1 MPLFD
6 KLTRNILA
14 SNPRVTKLKINWDD
28 QSTSNGNGVAS
39 HEGNGDSMSTQE
51 NDENGQP
58 MPPPPPNN
66 PYLPENMR
74 RPNPLPLQKD
84 PNLESPMKSGLRHKE
99 DSNSC
104 SQDMDFD

>member
-1 MPLFD
+1 M
-6 KLTRNILA
+6 
-14 SNPRVTKLKINWDD
+14 TKFKINWDD

-39 HEGNGDSMSTQE
+39 HEANGDSMSAHD

-84 PNLESPMKSGLRHKE
+84 PNLV
-99 DSNSC
+99 C
-104 SQDMDFD
+104 FDYFPAYLQN